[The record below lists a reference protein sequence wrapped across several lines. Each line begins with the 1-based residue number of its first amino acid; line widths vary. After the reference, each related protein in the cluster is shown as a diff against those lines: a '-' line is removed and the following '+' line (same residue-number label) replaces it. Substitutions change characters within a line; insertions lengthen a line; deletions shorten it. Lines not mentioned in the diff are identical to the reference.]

1 MKVGK
6 KKILIVEDQKIIA
19 IDLKKSLVKAGYI
32 VLAICDNAEDALKV
46 ANECKPDLILMDIIL
61 NGELSGIET
70 AELIKKERDIP
81 IIYLTAMTDVE
92 TYLKAVKTEPYKYL
106 MKPVEIESLE
116 RAIGEII

>member
-1 MKVGK
+1 
-6 KKILIVEDQKIIA
+6 
-19 IDLKKSLVKAGYI
+19 
-32 VLAICDNAEDALKV
+32 
-46 ANECKPDLILMDIIL
+46 MDIMI
-61 NGELSGIET
+61 NGELNGIET

-116 RAIGEII
+116 RAIGEI